1 VSREPRG
8 LFNNCENLHQIF
20 LVYFGGAVIK
30 AYLIFA
36 LITVGFE
43 KCPQISSIPDH

>member
-1 VSREPRG
+1 VSREPG
-8 LFNNCENLHQIF
+8 IYLIF
-20 LVYFGGAVIK
+20 VKTCIKIFSVFGGAVIK

-43 KCPQISSIPDH
+43 KCPQISSIPVH